1 MVRKTPAPAGRW
13 YSGQSQGRNM
23 CRLGFAPT
31 TPCQVQ
37 RWVWP
42 RLRPAGATPASP
54 LDGAS
59 LAHAPQARACML
71 AGRLHAW
78 EGRQGRLHAPVPDA
92 STTTARPGLNPLRWR
107 SMATTRP
114 STKTYLSHR
123 GGLAPLTGSPMPA
136 KGTPALAPHKPALSY
151 TPTPLHARLRN
162 DMSRAHKMARVTG
175 DVSMGPTYR
184 STLVMLALRI

>member
-1 MVRKTPAPAGRW
+1 MVLWPVARPKHVPTGICTHNTMSSSEVGLAKTATCRCNTCLASRW
-13 YSGQSQGRNM
+13 
-23 CRLGFAPT
+23 GFA
-31 TPCQVQ
+31 
-37 RWVWP
+37 
-42 RLRPAGATPASP
+42 GACTAS
-54 LDGAS
+54 
-59 LAHAPQARACML
+59 ARACML

-114 STKTYLSHR
+114 STKTYLNHR